1 MAVLAPILPYLAAG
15 AAVVGTAVSIDQQRQ
30 AGNAQKDARRAQENA
45 KAEQQAQQNA
55 EAAQS
60 RRQQVREARIKRAQI
75 LQASENTGTAGSS
88 GEIGAGGGIGTQLS
102 SNMGFSQGNIE
113 RSQRIGGFMQESA
126 NFMGD
131 AQQHANNAQMASQL
145 GSFTSNIFSTM
156 NENNIKQQKKIQQGN
171 L

>member
-15 AAVVGTAVSIDQQRQ
+15 AAVVGTAASIDQNRKS
-30 AGNAQKDARRAQENA
+30 ANAQKDARKQQENA
-45 KAEQQAQQNA
+45 RAEQQAQQNA
-55 EAAQS
+55 EAAQA
-60 RRQQVREARIKRAQI
+60 RRQQIREARIKRAQI
-75 LQASENTGTAGSS
+75 LQASANSGTEGSS
-88 GEIGAGGGIGTQLS
+88 GEIGAVGGMNTALGSNIGLS
-102 SNMGFSQGNIE
+102 QANIE

-131 AQQHANNAQMASQL
+131 AQAHANRGQMASQL
-145 GSFTSNIFSTM
+145 GNFTSNIFSTM